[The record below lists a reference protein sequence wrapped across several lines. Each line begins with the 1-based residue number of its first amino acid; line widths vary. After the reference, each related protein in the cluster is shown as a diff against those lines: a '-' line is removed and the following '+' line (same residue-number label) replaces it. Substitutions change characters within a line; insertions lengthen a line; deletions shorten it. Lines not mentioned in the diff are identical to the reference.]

1 MRVGANDDGF
11 HETDILLTTGEVAT
25 STQQQS
31 LIDAIFE
38 MSVLR
43 FHVTVF
49 IGAPG
54 ISAFAFTAV
63 VIEQRCVAIGE
74 DAALRVISNSG
85 GQRITA
91 MPLRDAAKLPECFLN
106 AVTERFK
113 RFRKTQRDRFEV
125 AVREYAMKKRMV
137 EGRSSKRHAE
147 FIADG
152 EVARGQPSRMMNL

>member
-11 HETDILLTTGEVAT
+11 HETDILLATGEVAT
-25 STQQQS
+25 SAQQQC
-31 LIDAIFE
+31 LIDPILE

-43 FHVTVF
+43 FHITVF
-49 IGAPG
+49 IGAPYVG
-54 ISAFAFTAV
+54 TFTFTAI
-63 VIEQRCVAIGE
+63 VIEQCCVAIGE

-137 EGRSSKRHAE
+137 KGRSSNCHAE